1 MPHLLPALTPRSMMR
16 QPLLAL
22 LAILFISGC
31 SSKSEKPDSR
41 LSDAELLKLNLQ
53 CREAADKIVED
64 SQFTGD
70 NFAKTEKIISVK
82 YSQTHR
88 RCLAHFMEM
97 LFQNEDLVNGG
108 DSLRD
113 PISGN
118 TFALQ
123 VKDEMY
129 RINPPMNG
137 QLDPSSFI
145 ETTGSQFRDFIDQ
158 RMSEP

>member
-31 SSKSEKPDSR
+31 SSKSENHDSR
-41 LSDAELLKLNLQ
+41 LSDSELLKLNLQ
-53 CREAADKIVED
+53 CREAADKFVED

-70 NFAKTEKIISVK
+70 NFAKTGKILSVK

-88 RCLAHFMEM
+88 RCLVHFMEM
-97 LFQNEDLVNGG
+97 PFQDADLFNGEE
-108 DSLRD
+108 SLLD
-113 PISGN
+113 PISGDL
-118 TFALQ
+118 FALQ
-123 VKDEMY
+123 VKDEWY
-129 RINPPMNG
+129 QVNPPMNG
-137 QLDPSSFI
+137 QLDRSSFRK
-145 ETTGSQFRDFIDQ
+145 TTGSQFRDFIDQ